1 MYEQM
6 NTQFLAFGKSFTDN
20 AFKAHSL
27 AVEGFERITDLH
39 MKALES
45 RVNATVEF
53 WSEAAEVRDFDAL
66 KAFWPKGVN
75 LVKESSEKFYANGQ
89 EVFGVSLKT
98 AEALG
103 QLAKGNFEIAN
114 DNFNK
119 QVNVVKTA
127 TARATASK

>member
-27 AVEGFERITDLH
+27 AVEGFERITDLQ
-39 MKALES
+39 MKALEN

-75 LVKESSEKFYANGQ
+75 LVKETNEKFYANGQ

-119 QVNVVKTA
+119 QVNVVKNA
-127 TARATASK
+127 TRAAK

>member
-27 AVEGFERITDLH
+27 AVEGFERITDLQ
-39 MKALES
+39 MKALEN

-75 LVKESSEKFYANGQ
+75 LVKETSEKFYANGQ

-119 QVNVVKTA
+119 QVNVVKNA
-127 TARATASK
+127 TARAAK

>member
-1 MYEQM
+1 MYEQIS
-6 NTQFLAFGKSFTDN
+6 TQFLAFGKSFTDN

-27 AVEGFERITDLH
+27 AVEGFERITDLQV
-39 MKALES
+39 KTLEN

-75 LVKESSEKFYANGQ
+75 LVKETNERFYANGQ

-119 QVNVVKTA
+119 QVNVVKNA
-127 TARATASK
+127 TARAAK